1 MKKIVFMIGALL
13 TASLLIAT
21 SVMPVMAQQPD
32 PASDCADG
40 ICPESAAGDPQ
51 RVQVGGEAVP
61 ENEAGVRTEGLGGAV
76 IYTINGGYTAAG
88 VGLRNRGAGKIKIDQ
103 IPAGAHVYKAFLYW
117 NIVDETRQ
125 SRHKLLFMNGKLVTG
140 SFIGAAHSPCWM
152 AMYGSAYSYRAD
164 VTSLVTGNGS
174 YKLTGVASGITT
186 GEDPWTVAP
195 ILPLA
200 EGASL
205 VVIYT
210 KSSYPVTRVYLW
222 EGAEYSGSSVSP
234 YIVVGPIPA
243 LSDPVGLVRT
253 TAIVADGQSD
263 ATGPTLS
270 VEGNPVSGSNFAGS
284 DPKKGGGIYTHG
296 NLWDTATFSVGD
308 MLYPGLSQ
316 IEIGIIGSNDCV
328 VWVAQVV
335 SISDGTLD
343 TDGDALLDGW
353 EANGWQGVDLPTMGA
368 SPFHKDIFV
377 ENDWMPGHKPSDAV
391 LETIRQSFAAAP
403 VINPDGISGINLH
416 SDIGQ
421 GGVFNGGNEVA
432 YRENWDAS
440 GCESADI
447 WAIFD
452 EYKLKNFA
460 PSRGDIFHYMIWSH
474 NQCAGNSSSGLARG
488 IPSSDFV
495 VTLGLWPGYGTDAE
509 RQGTYMHELGHN
521 LGLTHG
527 GATDNHVNYKPNH
540 LSIMNYTF
548 QVVGVWRDGARRWDY
563 QRVAVNSLNEKAL
576 NETLGLRNGVIVL
589 TNYGTTYTCPNGSW
603 QTDKTAATIDW
614 NCNGSASD
622 TSVSVSINKDATKET
637 LGATQ
642 NQWKK
647 IIYNGGSIGLSGPV
661 GMLSAE
667 SVFEIFPCMT
677 YEDAH

>member
-1 MKKIVFMIGALL
+1 MKKLVLVMGAVL
-13 TASLLIAT
+13 TATLLVIT
-21 SVMPVMAQQPD
+21 SVIPVMAQQPD
-32 PASDCADG
+32 PAATCAG
-40 ICPESAAGDPQ
+40 GMCAASEPGEPQ
-51 RVQVGGEAVP
+51 RVQVGGPAVP
-61 ENEAGVRTEGLGGAV
+61 ESEAGLREEGMGGAV
-76 IYTINGGYTAAG
+76 IYTVKGGYTAAG
-88 VGLRNRGAGKIKIDQ
+88 VGLRNRGAGTIQ
-103 IPAGAHVYKAFLYW
+103 IMKVPAGAQVYKAFLYW

-125 SRHKLLFMNGKLVTG
+125 ARHKALSLNGKPVTG
-140 SFIGAAHSPCWM
+140 SFIGAAHSPCWTE
-152 AMYGSAYSYRAD
+152 MYGSSYSYRAD
-164 VTSLVTGNGS
+164 VTSLVRGNGS
-174 YKLTGVASGITT
+174 YKITGVASGITT
-186 GEDPWTVAP
+186 GEDPWTVHP
-195 ILPLA
+195 VLPLA

-210 KSSYPVTRVYLW
+210 KSSYPTTRVYLW
-222 EGAEYSGSSVSP
+222 EGAEYSDSSVSP

-253 TAIVADGQSD
+253 TAIVADGQTNSE
-263 ATGPTLS
+263 GPTLS

-284 DPKKGGGIYTHG
+284 DPKKGGGYFTYG
-296 NLWDTATFSVGD
+296 NLWDTATYSVGD
-308 MLYPGLSQ
+308 MLYPGLPEM
-316 IEIGIIGSNDCV
+316 EIGIIGSSDCA

-403 VINPDGISGINLH
+403 VKNPDGINGINLH

-421 GGVFNGGNEVA
+421 GGVFSGGNEVA
-432 YRENWDAS
+432 YRENWDAF

-447 WAIFD
+447 WAAFD
-452 EYKLKNFA
+452 EYKFKNFA
-460 PSRGDIFHYMIWSH
+460 PSRLDIFHYMIWSH
-474 NQCAGNSSSGLARG
+474 NQCADNSSSGLARG

-495 VTLGLWPGYGTDAE
+495 VTLGLWPDYGTE
-509 RQGTYMHELGHN
+509 FVRQGTYMHELGHN

-527 GATDNHVNYKPNH
+527 GAIDDHVNYKPNH
-540 LSIMNYTF
+540 LSIMNYSF
-548 QVVGVWRDGARRWDY
+548 QVAGVWRDGARRWDY
-563 QRVAVNSLNEKAL
+563 QRVMVNSLNENAL
-576 NETLGLRNGVIVL
+576 NETLGLRNGAAVL
-589 TNYGTTYTCPNGSW
+589 SNYGTSYSCPNGSW
-603 QTDKTAATIDW
+603 QTDTTAATIDW
-614 NCNGSASD
+614 NCNGRATD
-622 TSVSVSINKDATKET
+622 TSVSVSINRDVDKGT

-647 IIYNGGSIGLSGPV
+647 IIYNGGSIGLSGPG

-667 SVFEIFPCMT
+667 SVFEIYPCMT